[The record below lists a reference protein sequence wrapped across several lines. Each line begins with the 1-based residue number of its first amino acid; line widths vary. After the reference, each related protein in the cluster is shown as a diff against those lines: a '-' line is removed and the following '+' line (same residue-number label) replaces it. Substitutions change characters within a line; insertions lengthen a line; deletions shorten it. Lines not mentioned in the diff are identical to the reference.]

1 MTNQELQVIAQECAE
16 DIIERTG
23 VKHYRDMMKK
33 WYKKIDRQSGQ
44 IKAPLYACDRTRYT
58 DWDSR
63 KDYGF
68 FVGTGWTDDE
78 IREEIEAMTIRVNSP
93 YDCTGRP
100 FTITINWHRNPSG
113 LISYVHWIGYDI

>member
-1 MTNQELQVIAQECAE
+1 MKYTIKRDPKRDVIDTKTMHKILKKVYKRVHRRDKGQVI
-16 DIIERTG
+16 
-23 VKHYRDMMKK
+23 
-33 WYKKIDRQSGQ
+33 
-44 IKAPLYACDRTRYT
+44 APLYACDRTRYT

-78 IREEIEAMTIRVNSP
+78 IREEIEAMTLRVNSP
-93 YDCTGRP
+93 YDCTGQP

-113 LISYVHWIGYDI
+113 LISYVHWIGYDV